1 MQGAYRG
8 VILILLVLW
17 APAGA
22 AQTMFKCTDAQK
34 RITYSNVPC
43 EKQGLKDAGT
53 VTADRVTTMP
63 SGPAALPTQKLK
75 PPVEMP
81 KGTDN
86 EEAGRG
92 GGNAQIKP
100 DNLLLE
106 KQAK

>member
-1 MQGAYRG
+1 MQGGIRG
-8 VILILLVLW
+8 FVLSLLCLW

-34 RITYSNVPC
+34 RTTYSNVPC

-63 SGPAALPTQKLK
+63 SGPGSLPTQKLK

-81 KGTDN
+81 KGND

-92 GGNAQIKP
+92 SSGTQIKP
-100 DNLLLE
+100 VNPLIQQLV
-106 KQAK
+106 K